1 MHLAGGTGDS
11 LLAGGYDGAGGYL
24 ASTEL
29 LVEGDSVWQE
39 AGELPTARYGAR
51 AVTVNSRVILTG
63 ESLCGGRLCNIYTGG
78 FTPFPGEYYASIHRF
93 DPATLAWLEVGA
105 MRQPRSFH
113 GLSVVMAE
121 DIRDY
126 CR

>member
-1 MHLAGGTGDS
+1 MHLVGGAGDS
-11 LLAGGYDGAGGYL
+11 LVAGGYDGAGGYL

-63 ESLCGGRLCNIYTGG
+63 GCCHCVEVVFVIFTQEASPPSPGNTTPPSTGL
-78 FTPFPGEYYASIHRF
+78 TPPPWPGWRWA
-93 DPATLAWLEVGA
+93 P
-105 MRQPRSFH
+105 
-113 GLSVVMAE
+113 
-121 DIRDY
+121 
-126 CR
+126 

>member
-1 MHLAGGTGDS
+1 MTTCGHHVAGGGAAAHRWV
-11 LLAGGYDGAGGYL
+11 LA
-24 ASTEL
+24 
-29 LVEGDSVWQE
+29 
-39 AGELPTARYGAR
+39 PCR
-51 AVTVNSRVILTG
+51 
-63 ESLCGGRLCNIYTGG
+63 GRLCNIHTGG

-93 DPATLAWLEVGA
+93 DPATLAWQEVRA

-121 DIRDY
+121 DIREY

>member
-1 MHLAGGTGDS
+1 MAGGGGAAHGEVRGQGGHRQQQGDPHRWV
-11 LLAGGYDGAGGYL
+11 L
-24 ASTEL
+24 
-29 LVEGDSVWQE
+29 
-39 AGELPTARYGAR
+39 
-51 AVTVNSRVILTG
+51 
-63 ESLCGGRLCNIYTGG
+63 SLCRGRLCNICTGG